1 MYRKNTI
8 LLFIEKGRSS
18 WDYWDYSSYRRELSD
33 RQQQRTVSSFSESGV
48 VVADSVAGSDPSCSL
63 VEDNYHWCCC
73 CSWLLSQPLM
83 VTSFSVEVKWTGL
96 TVRCYWDQQLTQQP
110 APTTHSL
117 HLCCSPYSS
126 HSCLTTWC
134 DPVWRQ
140 TSPGTTSPCSTSL
153 VCLLSCFTQCCFLT

>member
-1 MYRKNTI
+1 MFNPRISVGLGCASHSLWTETKQKAFT
-8 LLFIEKGRSS
+8 
-18 WDYWDYSSYRRELSD
+18 
-33 RQQQRTVSSFSESGV
+33 GV

-96 TVRCYWDQQLTQQP
+96 TVRCYWVQQLTQQP

-126 HSCLTTWC
+126 HSCLATWS

-140 TSPGTTSPCSTSL
+140 SSPGTTSSCSTSL
-153 VCLLSCFTQCCFLT
+153 VCLLSCFTHSCFLIYVWFGFKILRC